1 MKRIIIF
8 TLAVLALVSPLT
20 TLAQLDPAE
29 AGTLQW
35 MREEEKLARDVYV
48 ELYAAWALPTFS
60 NIAQSEQRHMD
71 ALLVELEF
79 FGLEDPVQDDT
90 VGVFSDPVLAGLF
103 SDLVRRGGESLLE
116 ALRVGAFIEELDI
129 ADLWEAIDETDEP
142 GLESAYENLLA
153 GSRNHLRAF
162 VGQFESLG
170 SDYQAQ
176 HLSQEEVD
184 AIVGGYDLPESDFE
198 ISVGLNDAWYYPAT
212 PGQGFFI
219 TVYPLSQTVFLSWF
233 TFDTVPGAE
242 STKVGLGS
250 SDQRWLTA
258 QGRYEGAQADLQV
271 YVTAGG
277 LFDSEEPLP
286 ETVPDGSILLNFDN
300 CNSGM
305 VSYDIPSIGL
315 NGVIPIERVAADNVA
330 HCENMGGNSA
340 TN

>member
-1 MKRIIIF
+1 
-8 TLAVLALVSPLT
+8 
-20 TLAQLDPAE
+20 
-29 AGTLQW
+29 
-35 MREEEKLARDVYV
+35 
-48 ELYAAWALPTFS
+48 
-60 NIAQSEQRHMD
+60 
-71 ALLVELEF
+71 
-79 FGLEDPVQDDT
+79 
-90 VGVFSDPVLAGLF
+90 
-103 SDLVRRGGESLLE
+103 
-116 ALRVGAFIEELDI
+116 
-129 ADLWEAIDETDEP
+129 
-142 GLESAYENLLA
+142 
-153 GSRNHLRAF
+153 
-162 VGQFESLG
+162 
-170 SDYQAQ
+170 
-176 HLSQEEVD
+176 
-184 AIVGGYDLPESDFE
+184 
-198 ISVGLNDAWYYPAT
+198 
-212 PGQGFFI
+212 
-219 TVYPLSQTVFLSWF
+219 
-233 TFDTVPGAE
+233 VPGAE